1 VVFVQFLA
9 RCNGEFIRAQGAAL
23 MAGMFRQLSFQYVPA
38 IQGFEPRRVVKRVTG
53 VGALLERRTVNSCNG
68 GGPSRQLSAV
78 ARWEDL
84 I

>member
-1 VVFVQFLA
+1 MIV
-9 RCNGEFIRAQGAAL
+9 
-23 MAGMFRQLSFQYVPA
+23 
-38 IQGFEPRRVVKRVTG
+38 EPRRVVKRVTG
-53 VGALLERRTVNSCNG
+53 AGALLERRTVNSCNG